1 MVWNQWEGSQ
11 SYWPGKATIS
21 LTIDGVGYKFYP
33 NCSGAADAANE
44 AHCEY
49 MFFRDTQ
56 VTSGSVD
63 LAAVFQWEV
72 ANGYAKASDVPTQL
86 EYGVEISYTSGTE
99 TFPVTGLTFNL
110 SS

>member
-1 MVWNQWEGSQ
+1 MVWNQWAGSQ
-11 SYWPGKATIS
+11 AYWPGIATIS

-63 LAAVFQWEV
+63 LAAIFQWEV
-72 ANGYAKASDVPTQL
+72 ANGYALASDVPTQL
-86 EYGVEISYTSGTE
+86 EYGVEVCYTTGTE
-99 TFPVTGLTFNL
+99 TFPLTGLTFSL
-110 SS
+110 SN